1 MEFISVDLE
10 RYCKDYSV
18 EDTDFLKELSKNIW

>member
-1 MEFISVDLE
+1 MGFISVDLE

-18 EDTDFLKELSKNIW
+18 EDTDLLEELSKTVW